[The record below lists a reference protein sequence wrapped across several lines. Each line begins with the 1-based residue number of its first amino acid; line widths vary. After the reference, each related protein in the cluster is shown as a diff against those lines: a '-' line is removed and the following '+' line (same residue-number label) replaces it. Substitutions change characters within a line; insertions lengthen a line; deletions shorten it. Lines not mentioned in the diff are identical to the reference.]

1 MNVFIRGYKYINMD
15 KLNHDL
21 EEFNSSLLQI
31 QQVVWGVCIL
41 CGALLLI
48 SLCVCVYHLRTEE
61 KIDNLLSYHDLES
74 GINIP
79 PSIVNESKTDFPE

>member
-1 MNVFIRGYKYINMD
+1 MKVFIRGYKYINMD
-15 KLNHDL
+15 KLSHDL
-21 EEFNSSLLQI
+21 EQFNSSLIQI
-31 QQVVWGVCIL
+31 QQVVWVVCII
-41 CGALLLI
+41 CAALLLI

>member
-31 QQVVWGVCIL
+31 QQVVWVVCII
-41 CGALLLI
+41 CAALLLI

-61 KIDNLLSYHDLES
+61 KIDNLLLYHDLES